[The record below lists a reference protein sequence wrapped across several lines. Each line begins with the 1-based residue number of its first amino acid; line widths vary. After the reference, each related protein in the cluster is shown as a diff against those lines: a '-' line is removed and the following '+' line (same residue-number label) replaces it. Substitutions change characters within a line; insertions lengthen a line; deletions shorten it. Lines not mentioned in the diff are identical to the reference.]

1 MKELLKN
8 LNIYQNLFPLEYLNE
23 ADKEDLLNIYLHLDK
38 LKRNPKSS
46 ASFKGDIERFFL
58 HRFSFNKLSKRLNR
72 LLPFSIPSTEL
83 IKIVFNKEHNF
94 MLTTFYNKINS
105 KLKYNNYKPLNL
117 KKEMEIFIDNN
128 KIVKELDID
137 ITNTNNHSIMTLK
150 IINVSSITSFRNL
163 VETIEKNNN
172 LVNYIKIWIHK
183 TDDKRIKTYHKID
196 IHFNSKLDENEI
208 YSLKDDF
215 ERYLQHYIKPMSV
228 FDMIGPSMI
237 GPSSSHTAGANRI
250 GHIARNF
257 FISLKDYIL
266 KNKGKKTPSIA
277 IKLYSSFA
285 DTGLGHKTPNAIG
298 AGLLGYKTDSKN
310 MTEYGKPDYIENNF
324 NIIDDIKII
333 FAGYKIEE
341 KLKTKTDNN
350 QPQQGNIAKVTLYLE
365 NEEISITGYSIG
377 GGNVE
382 IRYINDIKLADVITG
397 KENYNL
403 KLFLKNAK
411 VNGVINKIYN
421 IKKISKNI
429 MPPFNTME
437 EFLDYQ
443 KESKKDII
451 DIILELEYSLQFTNK
466 TEIYSKLENYWNIMK
481 ESIIQPLKNPK
492 KSDFGLTGADAKKI
506 SDYNPQNSV
515 FKNDIFKRAV
525 FYSTSVNEFNA
536 QSGLI
541 VACPTAGSAGIV
553 PGVLKAYQEITLCND
568 KKIWKALLVS
578 GFLGMILFNDV
589 TTAGAD
595 FGCQAEIGSATAM
608 GAAAITYL
616 ENGSMEAI
624 VHAFTLAIKNSL
636 GLVCDPVGGLVEVP
650 CVKRNGIYSSM
661 ALSSALMALS
671 GVRSFIS
678 PDEVI
683 LAMQEIGNKLNKDY
697 KETARG
703 GLAKTRDGKEINIKM
718 RKLKQD
724 FFGA

>member
-1 MKELLKN
+1 MKEFIKN
-8 LNIYQNLFPLEYLNE
+8 INTYQDLFNKEYLKE
-23 ADKEDLLNIYLHLDK
+23 ADKEDLINIYLYLKK
-38 LKRNPKSS
+38 LNTNPKSS
-46 ASFKGDIERFFL
+46 ASFKGDIERIFL
-58 HRFSFNKLSKRLNR
+58 HRFSFKKLSKRLNR
-72 LLPFSIPSTEL
+72 LLPFSIPSVEL
-83 IKIVFNKEHNF
+83 IKIVLNKDNNF
-94 MLTTFYNKINS
+94 MLTTFYNEINS
-105 KLKYNNYKPLNL
+105 KLKFNTYSPPDKKYERKFFINDKNEVINDLNI
-117 KKEMEIFIDNN
+117 K
-128 KIVKELDID
+128 
-137 ITNTNNHSIMTLK
+137 ITNTENNKSLITLRT
-150 IINVSSITSFRNL
+150 INISSITVFKNIL
-163 VETIEKNNN
+163 ETIEKHETS
-172 LVNYIKIWIHK
+172 VNYIKIWIMK
-183 TDDKRIKTYHKID
+183 TEDKKIKTYHKID
-196 IHFNSKLDENEI
+196 IYFEHLLLEDEKT
-208 YSLKDDF
+208 SLKDDF
-215 ERYLQHYIKPMSV
+215 TRYLQHYIKPMSV

-257 FISLKDYIL
+257 FISLKDYII
-266 KNKGKKTPSIA
+266 KNKGEKTPFVKIE
-277 IKLYSSFA
+277 LYSSFA
-285 DTGLGHKTPNAIG
+285 DTGIGHKTPNAIG

-310 MTEYGKPDYIENNF
+310 MTQYGKPDYIKNNF
-324 NIIDDIKII
+324 DIIEGVSID
-333 FAGYKIEE
+333 FAGYKTVETHGHTSQE
-341 KLKTKTDNN
+341 
-350 QPQQGNIAKVTLYLE
+350 GNIAKVTLFIE

-382 IRYINDIKLADVITG
+382 VRYINNIKLSEVITG
-397 KENYNL
+397 KKDYEL
-403 KLFLKNAK
+403 KLFLKNGKAS
-411 VNGVINKIYN
+411 GVIKKIYN
-421 IKKISKNI
+421 IKKISTTT

-443 KESKKDII
+443 HTSKKDII
-451 DIILELEYSLQFTNK
+451 DIILELEYSLQYTNK
-466 TEIYSKLENYWNIMK
+466 EEIYLQLNKYWNIMK
-481 ESIIQPLKNPK
+481 DSISEPIKKPK
-492 KSDFGLTGADAKKI
+492 KSDFGLTGGDAKKI
-506 SDYNPQNSV
+506 ADYNPKSTV

-525 FYSTSVNEFNA
+525 YYSTSVNEFNA

-553 PGVLKAYQEITLCND
+553 PGVLKAYQEIQKCSD
-568 KKIWKALLVS
+568 KDISNALLVA

-595 FGCQAEIGSATAM
+595 FGCQAEIGSAAAM

-616 ENGSMEAI
+616 ENGSVEAI
-624 VHAFTLAIKNSL
+624 IHAFTLAIKNSL

-671 GVRSFIS
+671 GVRSFVS

-718 RKLKQD
+718 KKIKND
-724 FFGA
+724 FFGD

>member
-8 LNIYQNLFPLEYLNE
+8 LNNYQNLFPSKYIHE
-23 ADKEDLLNIYLHLDK
+23 ADKEDLLNIYLHIDK
-38 LKRNPKSS
+38 LKKNPKSS

-58 HRFSFNKLSKRLNR
+58 HRFSFSKLSKRLTR
-72 LLPFSIPSTEL
+72 LLPFSVPSVEL
-83 IKIVFNKEHNF
+83 IKIVLNKKHNF
-94 MLTTFYNKINS
+94 MLTTFYNEINS
-105 KLKYNNYKPLNL
+105 KLKYNNYNPIDL
-117 KKEMEIFIDNN
+117 KKEMEVFISNN
-128 KIVKELDID
+128 KIIKELDISV
-137 ITNTNNHSIMTLK
+137 IEKNKRSVMVLK
-150 IINVSSITSFRNL
+150 IINVSSITTFRNL
-163 VETIEKNNN
+163 IETIQKNEVA
-172 LVNYIKIWIHK
+172 VNYIKIWTYK
-183 TDDKRIKTYHKID
+183 TEDKRIRTYHKID
-196 IHFNSKLDENEI
+196 IHFNYKLDENEI

-266 KNKGKKTPSIA
+266 KNKGKKTPFIEV
-277 IKLYSSFA
+277 KLYSSFA

-298 AGLLGYKTDSKN
+298 AGLLGYETDSKN
-310 MTEYGKPDYIENNF
+310 MTEYGKPDYIKNNF
-324 NIIDDIKII
+324 NIIDSIKIDFI
-333 FAGYKIEE
+333 GYFIDKSNS
-341 KLKTKTDNN
+341 KLEN
-350 QPQQGNIAKVTLYLE
+350 QGNIAKITLFLE

-377 GGNVE
+377 GGNIE
-382 IRYINDIKLADVITG
+382 IRYINDIKLSDVITG
-397 KENYNL
+397 KEDYNL
-403 KLFLKNAK
+403 KLFLKNGKA
-411 VNGVINKIYN
+411 NGVIKKIYN
-421 IKKISKNI
+421 IKKVSKNT

-443 KESKKDII
+443 KQSKKNII
-451 DIILELEYSLQFTNK
+451 DIILELEYSLQFTDK
-466 TEIYSKLENYWNIMK
+466 SEIYSKLENYWDIMK
-481 ESIIQPLKNPK
+481 ESISEPLKNPK
-492 KSDFGLTGADAKKI
+492 KSDFKLTGRDAKKI
-506 SDYNPQNSV
+506 SDYNPKNSV

-525 FYSTSVNEFNA
+525 FYSTAVNEFNA

-553 PGVLKAYQEITLCND
+553 PGVLKAYQELTQCND
-568 KKIWKALLVS
+568 KRIWKALLVA

-595 FGCQAEIGSATAM
+595 FGCQAEIGSAAAM

-616 ENGSMEAI
+616 EGGSVEAI

-661 ALSSALMALS
+661 ALSCALMALS
-671 GVRSFIS
+671 GVRSFVS

-703 GLAKTRDGKEINIKM
+703 GLAKTRDGKEVNIKM
-718 RKLKQD
+718 KKLKQD
-724 FFGA
+724 FFGV